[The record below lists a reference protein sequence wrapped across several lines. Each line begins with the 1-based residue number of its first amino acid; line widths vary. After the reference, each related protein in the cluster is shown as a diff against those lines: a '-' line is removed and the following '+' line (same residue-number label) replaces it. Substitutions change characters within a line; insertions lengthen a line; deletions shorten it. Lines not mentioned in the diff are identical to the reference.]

1 MAKKPAA
8 RPARSAKSPRSS
20 KGKSSGAG
28 GKRFRR
34 LRVALWVNLVLLA
47 VLGGWYFMQP
57 AARQAE
63 VRLLVGNAFAS
74 NKRVSLLDVAGD
86 IYRLY
91 YSPDFVAAPPVAGDR
106 SHLFAGAP
114 RVAGEGDAIPAG
126 RFLRNTGYLVGY
138 GEDVGLPL
146 WVGYRMKDV
155 DPLPSPAERPEKF
168 EVDTRT
174 AARIDSEAYSG
185 SGYDRGHLAPNYA
198 IATRY
203 GEKAQRETFLMSNI
217 IPQKHGLNAGLW
229 KQMELRAATSYPARF
244 GEVWVLAGPVFKRP
258 PGKRLAGRDGAA
270 GPVVPEA
277 CYMILADE
285 SDGRV
290 RTLAFLF
297 PQEPAA
303 GAKPEDFLTTIDE
316 IERRTGLEF
325 FAELPVEIE
334 DAIEKKRAT
343 SVW

>member
-8 RPARSAKSPRSS
+8 KSASRPRSS
-20 KGKSSGAG
+20 RASKSGSSGSG

-34 LRVALWVNLVLLA
+34 LRLALWVNVVIFA
-47 VLGGWYFMQP
+47 VLGGWYLVQP
-57 AARQAE
+57 SARQAE

-86 IYRLY
+86 IYQLY
-91 YSPDFVAAPPVAGDR
+91 YSPDFVSAPPVAGDR

-126 RFLRNTGYLVGY
+126 RFLRNTGYVVGY
-138 GEDVGLPL
+138 GEEVGLPL
-146 WVGYRMKDV
+146 WVGYRVKDV
-155 DPLPSPAERPEKF
+155 DPLPQPAERPEKF
-168 EVDTRT
+168 QIDVRT
-174 AARIDSEAYSG
+174 AARIDPEAYSG

-203 GEKAQRETFLMSNI
+203 GSKAQRETFLMSNI
-217 IPQKHGLNAGLW
+217 VPQKHVLNAGLW

-258 PGKRLAGRDGAA
+258 PTARLAGRDGEP

-277 CYMILADE
+277 CFMILADE

-297 PQEPAA
+297 PQEPAV
-303 GAKPEDFLTTIDE
+303 GAKPEGFLTTIDE

-325 FAELPVEIE
+325 FAELPIEIE
-334 DAIEKKRAT
+334 DELEARRAAK
-343 SVW
+343 VW